1 MNERRVRTLQFAA
14 LQLVGAVAVVHLAV
28 GTEQLASVAA
38 GGLLDEYL
46 GGRAVERPRAPLFV
60 VSGVAILGGLVAAG
74 RGWLDRRTAY
84 QLGIAAMAVYLGGWV
99 AWHTVLDHGF
109 ALSGGAATTT
119 EHSHGG
125 LLATLYSHYV
135 EPLLAAVG
143 AATSPGGSARTLL
156 GIVSVTLELAA
167 LVLLVVLLRVDP
179 AAREGGLD
187 LPFSLDAP
195 DREP

>member
-1 MNERRVRTLQFAA
+1 MNERRVRTLQFVA

-38 GGLLDEYL
+38 GGLVEEYL
-46 GGRAVERPRAPLFV
+46 AGRVLERPRAPLFV

-84 QLGIAAMAVYLGGWV
+84 QLGVAVMVAYLGGWV

-109 ALSGGAATTT
+109 ALSGSAPTT

-143 AATSPGGSARTLL
+143 AATSAGGSARTLL
-156 GIVSVTLELAA
+156 GIVAVTLELAA
-167 LVLLVVLLRVDP
+167 LAVLLVLLRVDP
-179 AAREGGLD
+179 AARDGGID
-187 LPFSLDAP
+187 LRLGFDAP
-195 DREP
+195 ER

>member
-1 MNERRVRTLQFAA
+1 MHERRVRALQFVA
-14 LQLVGAVAVVHLAV
+14 LQVVGAVAVVHLAV

-38 GGLLDEYL
+38 SGLLAEYL
-46 GGRAVERPRAPLFV
+46 SGRVLERPRGPLFV
-60 VSGVAILGGLVAAG
+60 VSGLAVLVGLVAAG

-84 QLGIAAMAVYLGGWV
+84 QLGIVAMVAFLGGWV

-109 ALSGGAATTT
+109 ALSGEAATT

-125 LLATLYSHYV
+125 LLATIYSHYV

-143 AATSPGGSARTLL
+143 AATTAGGSARTLL
-156 GIVSVTLELAA
+156 GIVSVTLELVA
-167 LVLLVVLLRVDP
+167 LALLVVLLRVDP

-187 LPFSLDAP
+187 LRLGFDAP
-195 DREP
+195 EP

>member
-1 MNERRVRTLQFAA
+1 MHERRVRMLQFVA
-14 LQLVGAVAVVHLAV
+14 LQLVGAVAVIHLAV

-38 GGLLDEYL
+38 SGLLEEYL
-46 GGRAVERPRAPLFV
+46 GGRALERPRAPVFV
-60 VSGVAILGGLVAAG
+60 LSGAVILAGLVAAG

-109 ALSGGAATTT
+109 ALSGGAATAT

-125 LLATLYSHYV
+125 LFATLYSHYV

-143 AATSPGGSARTLL
+143 AATSAGGSARTLL
-156 GIVSVTLELAA
+156 GIVAVTLEFAA
-167 LVLLVVLLRVDP
+167 LTVLVALLRVDP

-187 LPFSLDAP
+187 LRLGFDALD
-195 DREP
+195 RKS